1 MAYSKTETAVW
12 QLAEPI
18 AAESGFYIYDIEY
31 IKEGGLWFLRVY
43 IDKDDGITMDECEAF
58 SRTLSDTLD
67 EANPISGNYY
77 LEVSSPGIERRLKTE
92 AHFRRYIGSVIDISL
107 YKTVNGS
114 KLITGILKKYENNE
128 IAVEADGEDILLP
141 LSSVSKANLH
151 FDF

>member
-43 IDKDDGITMDECEAF
+43 IDKDGGITMDECETF

-67 EANPISGNYY
+67 EADPISGNYY

-107 YKTVNGS
+107 YKAVNGS

-128 IAVEADGEDILLP
+128 ITVEADGEDILLP
-141 LSSVSKANLH
+141 LSSASKANLH

>member
-43 IDKDDGITMDECEAF
+43 IDKDGGITMDECEAF

-67 EANPISGNYY
+67 EADPISGNYY

-107 YKTVNGS
+107 YKAVNGS

>member
-43 IDKDDGITMDECEAF
+43 IDKDGGITMDECEAF

-67 EANPISGNYY
+67 EADPISGNYY

-107 YKTVNGS
+107 YKAVNGC

>member
-43 IDKDDGITMDECEAF
+43 IDKDGGITMDECETF

-67 EANPISGNYY
+67 EADPISSNYY

-107 YKTVNGS
+107 YKAVNGS

-128 IAVEADGEDILLP
+128 ITVEADGEDILLS

>member
-1 MAYSKTETAVW
+1 MAQSPTAKRV
-12 QLAEPI
+12 AELIKGPVEN
-18 AAESGFYIYDIEY
+18 AGYMLWDVRFV
-31 IKEGGLWFLRVY
+31 KEGASWYLRVF
-43 IDKDDGITMDECEAF
+43 IDKDGGIGIDDCTDV
-58 SRTLSDTLD
+58 SHLIDPIID
-67 EANPISGNYY
+67 EADPISSNYY

-107 YKTVNGS
+107 YKAVNGS

-128 IAVEADGEDILLP
+128 ITVEADGEDILLS

>member
-43 IDKDDGITMDECEAF
+43 IDKDGGITMDECETF

-67 EANPISGNYY
+67 EADPISGNYY

-107 YKTVNGS
+107 YKAVNGS

-128 IAVEADGEDILLP
+128 ITVEADGEDILLS